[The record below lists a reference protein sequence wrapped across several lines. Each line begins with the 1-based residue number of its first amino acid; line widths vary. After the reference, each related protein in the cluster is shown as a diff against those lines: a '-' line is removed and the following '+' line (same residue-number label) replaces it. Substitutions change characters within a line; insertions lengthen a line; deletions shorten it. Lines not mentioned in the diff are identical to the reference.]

1 MMSGCRRRSRDG
13 SDRPTTSRHCGDG
26 TSPMHILEDRYPV
39 CDGAARIERLSEIK
53 NGSALEMKRLDR
65 DGSGPEIAHETKLTV
80 FDLKP

>member
-1 MMSGCRRRSRDG
+1 
-13 SDRPTTSRHCGDG
+13 
-26 TSPMHILEDRYPV
+26 MHILEDRYPV